1 MRRLKKHFLTLLCL
15 VCMVALPAGMLT
27 GCVSRE
33 MQVRQRLADA
43 DLRTITPERAGQMS
57 EIELVQT
64 MIRAIESDKNVDDAY
79 LSIPEKQ
86 RPDIS
91 NELFHRYVRTLRRA
105 VLAKVTGFAE
115 VAPEES
121 AALRKTIARNLPEW
135 SETAEK
141 TSFYWL
147 FYRISGKLDD
157 RFALAIQHDANGMPL
172 LSSDWLNHLLDLA
185 DFAYLYFNA
194 LEVHD
199 LQALAY
205 LLAMGEKEPA
215 SSSTLNVLMTKARAL
230 DDFYTNN
237 IHARTSEYRM
247 LDLLPGTIV
256 YEQSGIINRD
266 GTTQSS
272 RNVTFNQQGGRYVVN
287 DIVLDVLN
295 LDDAIIYSDDRELI
309 IVGGLSAPETNS
321 SYWLGKTLGTPLSVQ
336 PTQSRAA
343 SGSEDVRFTVAYP
356 GLTLNASGR
365 YYDDKSWTGSI
376 YYTEISDER
385 YVLGSGLKVG
395 MSVIELYERYPFA
408 RESGFVLSHKTPW
421 GTVTLTVQVENGTII
436 KLILARQT
444 EVSSR

>member
-1 MRRLKKHFLTLLCL
+1 
-15 VCMVALPAGMLT
+15 MVALPAGMLT

-135 SETAEK
+135 SETAGKPASTGYSTE
-141 TSFYWL
+141 
-147 FYRISGKLDD
+147 SGQTDD
-157 RFALAIQHDANGMPL
+157 RFALAIQHVQTDAAVVFRL
-172 LSSDWLNHLLDLA
+172 AKSSSDLA